1 MGKKLI
7 ISERQLVVITKHIE
21 YENSRVINEGFNE
34 LALGMM
40 SLAGAKLTGQN
51 QAIAQKTLDN
61 PKTLKQVQDIIVD
74 AEQLYNFI
82 EKVKD
87 IIPSGVKYLEKLLP
101 ETEE

>member
-1 MGKKLI
+1 MGKKII
-7 ISERQLVVITKHIE
+7 ISERQLAIITKHIE
-21 YENSRVINEGFNE
+21 SENSNVINEGFNE

-61 PKTLKQVQDIIVD
+61 PDTLKQVQDIIID
-74 AEQLYNFI
+74 SEKLYAFI

-87 IIPSGVKYLEKLLP
+87 IIPSGVQYLEKLLP

>member
-21 YENSRVINEGFNE
+21 YENSSVINEGFNE

>member
-7 ISERQLVVITKHIE
+7 ISERQLAIITKHIE
-21 YENSRVINEGFNE
+21 QEHTHVLNEGFNE

-51 QAIAQKTLDN
+51 QAIAQQTLDN
-61 PKTLKQVQDIIVD
+61 PKTLKQVQDIIID
-74 AEQLYNFI
+74 SEKLYNFI
-82 EKVKD
+82 EKVKT
-87 IIPSGVKYLEKLLP
+87 IIPSGIKYLEKLLP